1 MDVNAARTRRADTP
15 GLHPAAAPIDRSSA
29 LGAQIRSIVGGS
41 IGNLIEW
48 YDWLVYSAFSLYFA
62 KAFFPSDSQT
72 AQLLNTAAVFA
83 VGYLMRPL
91 GAWLIGRYADRRGRK
106 AALTLSVLMMCAG
119 SLVIALTPAYASI
132 GVAAP
137 TLLIFARLLQGLSVG
152 GEYGTSATYLTE
164 MAPTH
169 WRGFYAS
176 FHEVTLLGGQ
186 LIAVIVLVLLQQL
199 LLTPAE
205 LDAWGWRIPFFLG
218 AGFAVVAFYLRRGLA
233 ETHAFDVKRGDQPTE
248 NLLKVLARHPRAIAT
263 VAGLTLGGTVAVY
276 TYTVYMQKFLVN
288 TGGIS
293 RSASSLISGA
303 TLIFFMV
310 LQPIVGAL
318 SDRIGRRPVL
328 IAFGIL
334 GTVSTVPIMTAISHT
349 HDAWTALALILV
361 GLVIVS
367 GYTAVNAATKA
378 ELFPTEIRALGV
390 NLPYALTVA
399 IFGGTTEYVGLWF
412 KQSGEES
419 GFYWYVSGCILVSLI
434 VYLFMP
440 ETRSRNIERI
450 LPEAVASGA
459 GASRSDI
466 DHG

>member
-1 MDVNAARTRRADTP
+1 MTLHADAPAVRATAEAARPT
-15 GLHPAAAPIDRSSA
+15 A
-29 LGAQIRSIVGGS
+29 LGTRIRSVVGGS

-91 GAWLIGRYADRRGRK
+91 GAWAIGLYADRSGRK
-106 AALTLSVLMMCAG
+106 AALTLSVMMMCVG
-119 SLVIALTPAYASI
+119 SLIIALTPGYGTI

-137 TLLIFARLLQGLSVG
+137 ALLIVARLLQGLSVG

-164 MAPTH
+164 MAPPK

-205 LDAWGWRIPFFLG
+205 LDGWGWRIPFFLG
-218 AGFAVVAFYLRRGLA
+218 AGFAVGAFYLRRGLA
-233 ETHAFDVKRGDQPTE
+233 ETHAFDVGRRHQPRE
-248 NLLKVLARHPRAIAT
+248 NLLKVLARHPREIAI

-328 IAFGIL
+328 IAFGVL
-334 GTVSTVPIMTAISHT
+334 GTLSTVPIMTAISRT
-349 HDAWTALALILV
+349 HDAWTALALILI

-367 GYTAVNAATKA
+367 GYTAVNAAAKA
-378 ELFPTEIRALGV
+378 ELFPTEVRALGV

-399 IFGGTTEYVGLWF
+399 LFGGTTEYAGLWF
-412 KQSGEES
+412 KQVGFES
-419 GFYWYVSGCILVSLI
+419 GFYWYVSSCILVSLI
-434 VYLFMP
+434 VYLVMP
-440 ETRSRNIERI
+440 ETRSRDIEQ
-450 LPEAVASGA
+450 AVAGA
-459 GASRSDI
+459 GRDDGAIRR
-466 DHG
+466 G

>member
-1 MDVNAARTRRADTP
+1 MRAAAATIHPAGRPTALAARVRAV
-15 GLHPAAAPIDRSSA
+15 
-29 LGAQIRSIVGGS
+29 VGGS

-62 KAFFPSDSQT
+62 KAFFPSDNET
-72 AQLLNTAAVFA
+72 AQLINTAAVFA

-91 GAWLIGRYADRRGRK
+91 GAWALGLYADRRGRK
-106 AALTLSVLMMCAG
+106 AALTLSVVMMCGG
-119 SLVIALTPAYASI
+119 SLVIAVTPDYGTI
-132 GVAAP
+132 GIAAP
-137 TLLIFARLLQGLSVG
+137 ALLIAARLLQGLSVG

-164 MAPTH
+164 MAPSR

-186 LIAVIVLVLLQQL
+186 LIAVIVLVVLQQVA
-199 LLTPAE
+199 LTPAE
-205 LDAWGWRIPFFLG
+205 LDAWGWRIPFFIG
-218 AGFAVVAFYLRRGLA
+218 AGFAVVAFYLRRTLA
-233 ETHAFDVKRGDQPTE
+233 ETHAFDAKRHDQPRE
-248 NLLKVLARHPRAIAT
+248 NLLKVLARHPREIGI

-293 RSASSLISGA
+293 KSASSLISGA

-310 LQPIVGAL
+310 LQPIVGAI

-328 IAFGIL
+328 IGFGVL
-334 GTVSTVPIMTAISHT
+334 GTLSTVPIMTAISHT
-349 HDAWTALALILV
+349 HDAWTALVLILG

-367 GYTAVNAATKA
+367 GYTAVNAAAKA
-378 ELFPTEIRALGV
+378 ELFPTEVRALGV

-412 KQSGEES
+412 KQAGIES
-419 GFYWYVSGCILVSLI
+419 GFYWYVSACILVSLL
-434 VYLFMP
+434 VYVVMP
-440 ETRSRNIERI
+440 ETRARDIER
-450 LPEAVASGA
+450 PAAEPGA
-459 GASRSDI
+459 EVPRDAIREG
-466 DHG
+466 

>member
-1 MDVNAARTRRADTP
+1 MNTVRTPEAGAREP
-15 GLHPAAAPIDRSSA
+15 HPAIARISRSSA
-29 LGAQIRSIVGGS
+29 LRAQIRSVVGGS

-62 KAFFPSDSQT
+62 KAFFPTDSQT
-72 AQLLNTAAVFA
+72 ARLLNTAAIFA

-91 GAWLIGRYADRRGRK
+91 GAWLIGRYADRRGRR
-106 AALTLSVLMMCAG
+106 AALTVSVLMMCGG
-119 SLVIALTPAYASI
+119 SLIIALTPDYASI

-137 TLLIFARLLQGLSVG
+137 ALLIFARLLQGLSVG

-164 MAPTH
+164 MAPAK

-199 LLTPAE
+199 LLTTAE
-205 LDAWGWRIPFFLG
+205 LEAWGWRIPFFLG
-218 AGFAVVAFYLRRGLA
+218 AGFAIVAFYLRRGMA
-233 ETHAFDVKRGDQPTE
+233 ETHAFDVKRGNQPKE
-248 NLLKVLARHPRAIAT
+248 NLLKVLARHPREIAI

-303 TLIFFMV
+303 TLIFFMA

-349 HDAWTALALILV
+349 HDAWTALALILA

-378 ELFPTEIRALGV
+378 ELFPTEVRALGV

-412 KQSGEES
+412 KEIGRES

-434 VYLFMP
+434 VYLLMP

-450 LPEAVASGA
+450 LPAVAA
-459 GASRSDI
+459 GAKLSRSDI